1 MPIDGRGPL
10 LSVSIVVFRSDLGL
24 LARCLDALD
33 AALDAL
39 RTSRRGAD
47 DTGPFA
53 EVHVVD
59 NGPGDYSAEL
69 APFLAARS
77 PPRSGVPAAPITG
90 HGNLGYGRGNNLV
103 IARTAASYH
112 LVLNPDA
119 ELAPDA
125 LVNGVSF
132 MERHA
137 DVGLVAATSVS
148 PDGETLNLC
157 KGYPSL
163 AVLAMRALPR
173 ALAVGPFGRR
183 LAAYD
188 LRAAPGG
195 VTDVTG
201 AMVSGSFMLFRT
213 APLRAIGG
221 FDPAYF
227 LYFEDFDLAYRIG
240 RVARVVWLSDVRVLH
255 HGGHASRKGWTH
267 RRHFARGALR
277 FFSTHGW
284 RLW

>member
-39 RTSRRGAD
+39 RTARRGVD
-47 DTGPFA
+47 DAGRFA
-53 EVHVVD
+53 EVSVVD
-59 NGPGDYSAEL
+59 NGPGDYSAGL
-69 APFLAARS
+69 ATFLADRP
-77 PPRSGVPAAPITG
+77 PPRSGVPAEPITG

-163 AVLAMRALPR
+163 AV
-173 ALAVGPFGRR
+173 GPFGRR

-213 APLRAIGG
+213 APLRALGG